1 MTSEDSLTPLSLTCG
16 ASNALIGSNHA
27 NGIFTGGTCT
37 ASAPALLESTQ
48 TFSAQ
53 TTFTGSVN
61 ISSPSALVVSGMA
74 TYTSSAS
81 FGGSAYSLAANYSS
95 VIKGGWTIVAS
106 TNPAGATTFTFTGLN
121 NSLEHRLKFR
131 FLHNTTDGDYILRFN
146 GDSGSNYGYAMRRL
160 DSAANVN
167 SDFAAPAAATFL
179 QLAGTT
185 GLVNATNG
193 VRCELDLGIEPGD
206 ATRVHVDPISCGYIG
221 GSGEYFTMRG
231 SGYYDGA
238 SALTSVSLT
247 VNAGNFTG
255 LVYLLALVPP
265 VIP

>member
-1 MTSEDSLTPLSLTCG
+1 MIKAISLIMLATLAQAQDVPYYQRAVDKDQDLGGIGQNFRDLSDRELNGLDSAMTSEDSLTPLSLTCG

-106 TNPAGATTFTFTGLN
+106 TNPAGATT
-121 NSLEHRLKFR
+121 
-131 FLHNTTDGDYILRFN
+131 
-146 GDSGSNYGYAMRRL
+146 
-160 DSAANVN
+160 
-167 SDFAAPAAATFL
+167 
-179 QLAGTT
+179 
-185 GLVNATNG
+185 
-193 VRCELDLGIEPGD
+193 
-206 ATRVHVDPISCGYIG
+206 
-221 GSGEYFTMRG
+221 
-231 SGYYDGA
+231 
-238 SALTSVSLT
+238 
-247 VNAGNFTG
+247 
-255 LVYLLALVPP
+255 
-265 VIP
+265 